1 MEGMGRMESLGSL
14 SEAELERRFQQWKK
28 EQSTLANENEN
39 EPPELSKG
47 EWRLEFWES
56 THPDEKVDLP
66 SLSFMIFSL
75 LLALLI
81 MMGGA
86 SIVLILGWELGKFLG
101 GLL

>member
-1 MEGMGRMESLGSL
+1 MEGMGRMESL
-14 SEAELERRFQQWKK
+14 SEAELERRFQEWKR
-28 EQSTLANENEN
+28 EQKVEEGEPS
-39 EPPELSKG
+39 EPPELAKG

-86 SIVLILGWELGKFLG
+86 SIVLILGWELAKFLG
-101 GLL
+101 RLL